1 VVQQRIIEI
10 AVAKKL
16 NQLRDDPVLCEVYAQ
31 CEDLRTKQY
40 LEVVRTNRHLAKK
53 YAISPRTVTNWRNEG
68 CPFEDG
74 QWAVLDWMA
83 ERRYMPAG
91 AQAKFE
97 KQLSDRKE
105 KRKYAEIMGG
115 LHVAVI
121 DAMRLKTTYQ
131 AQGLKPPEWLR
142 GIRALP

>member
-1 VVQQRIIEI
+1 VVQQSIIEI

-16 NQLRDDPVLCEVYAQ
+16 NQLGDDPVLSEVYAQ
-31 CEDLRTKQY
+31 CDDLRAKEY
-40 LEVVRTNRHLAKK
+40 LEVVKANRELAKK

-83 ERRYMPAG
+83 ERRYVPAG

-105 KRKYAEIMGG
+105 KRKCAEIMVRFY
-115 LHVAVI
+115 LAVI
-121 DAMRLKTTYQ
+121 EAMRLKAAYHT
-131 AQGLKPPEWLR
+131 QGLKPPDWLR
-142 GIRALP
+142 GFRALP